1 MSRVATPAPSRTTA
15 PPAAVSHE
23 KIAQRAY
30 ERWMKRGCP
39 HGSDLVDWVEA
50 EKELKA
56 EFSHSSGSTAS
67 FGRR

>member
-15 PPAAVSHE
+15 PPAVSHE

-39 HGSDLVDWVEA
+39 HGSDMLDWVEA

-56 EFSHSSGSTAS
+56 EFTRGSGSTAS
-67 FGRR
+67 FAHR